1 MKGLNHWKE
10 MNHLDDWQQALNES
24 DSRPVFLFKHS
35 TSCPISAKAWNE
47 YQAFVNQVAGQDA
60 QFWMVKVIESRP
72 ISNRIAED
80 LEVKHA
86 SPQAILL
93 QKQQGVWHASH
104 WKITQTSLKE
114 SLC

>member
-1 MKGLNHWKE
+1 MVNWKE
-10 MNHLDDWQQALNES
+10 MKCLDDWQQALSES
-24 DSRPVFLFKHS
+24 DLRPVFVFKHS
-35 TSCPISAKAWNE
+35 TSCPISANAWNE
-47 YQAFVNQVAGQDA
+47 YQAFVNKVAGQDA

-93 QKQQGVWHASH
+93 QKHQSVWHASH